1 MKNLDFKSRC
11 FIWKTFLM
19 GSFFS
24 KGDAD
29 LEKADFVYRG
39 TVVLE
44 LVRKEDFC

>member
-1 MKNLDFKSRC
+1 MFHMEDF
-11 FIWKTFLM
+11 FDGII
-19 GSFFS
+19 FS